1 MHKSHFIIIHLF
13 VLLISFNSIKS
24 GVMLGFYLAD
34 TQSFVELFCVN
45 QDKPEMECNGKCELS
60 KLAQQNPSNEKPNYL
75 DFLQKE
81 VVVYFSA
88 PLKYNFKHKS
98 FQTLISEVYQNNY
111 QFLFAQE
118 ISHPPAV

>member
-1 MHKSHFIIIHLF
+1 MQKFNFIIIHFF

-24 GVMLGFYLAD
+24 GVMIGFYLAD

-45 QDKPEMECNGKCELS
+45 QDKPEMKCNGKCELS
-60 KLAQQNPSNEKPNYL
+60 KLAKQNPSNEKPSYL

-81 VVVYFSA
+81 IVVYYSSIEQH
-88 PLKYNFKHKS
+88 KFKPKPS
-98 FQTLISEVYQNNY
+98 QSLISGVYQNNY

>member
-1 MHKSHFIIIHLF
+1 M
-13 VLLISFNSIKS
+13 LLISFNSIKS
-24 GVMLGFYLAD
+24 GVMLSFYLAD

-60 KLAQQNPSNEKPNYL
+60 KLAEQSPSSEKPSHL

-81 VVVYFSA
+81 VVLYWTAIS
-88 PLKYNFKHKS
+88 KQHFKPKF
-98 FQTLISEVYQNNY
+98 FQPLISGVYQNNY

-118 ISHPPAV
+118 ITHPPAV

>member
-1 MHKSHFIIIHLF
+1 
-13 VLLISFNSIKS
+13 
-24 GVMLGFYLAD
+24 MLSFYLAD

-60 KLAQQNPSNEKPNYL
+60 KLAQQNNSKEKPTHL

-81 VVVYFSA
+81 VVLYFTVIS
-88 PLKYNFKHKS
+88 KQHFKPKS
-98 FQTLISEVYQNNY
+98 LQSLISVGVQNNY

-118 ISHPPAV
+118 ITHPPAV

>member
-1 MHKSHFIIIHLF
+1 
-13 VLLISFNSIKS
+13 
-24 GVMLGFYLAD
+24 MLSFYLAD

-60 KLAQQNPSNEKPNYL
+60 KLAQQNPSNEKPTYL

-81 VVVYFSA
+81 VAVYYKAIS
-88 PLKYNFKHKS
+88 KHTFKPKS
-98 FQTLISEVYQNNY
+98 FQPLISGVYQNNY

-118 ISHPPAV
+118 ITHPPAV